1 MCGRYTLT
9 VDQEALQVALG
20 VETLLHPTPR
30 YNVAPTQEVPVL
42 CHAPGGR
49 DGRQSNGRGSD
60 VRGMIGRRMRWGL
73 IPHWARDDRAAGGQ
87 INARWETVH
96 QKPTFRDAFR
106 RQRCLVPADGFL
118 EWTGEKAPR
127 TPHWIQIASRR
138 VFTFAGVWDRWISP
152 SGEARET
159 FTILTRDAVPALR
172 TIHDRMPVLFAAEVL
187 PEIHPIWLDPEAP
200 LPEVQA
206 LLEDRFYGAHGEDF
220 AVRTVSTRVNAPRN
234 DDPGCLIEDASLF
247 SD

>member
-20 VETLLHPTPR
+20 VETLLHPAPR

-49 DGRQSNGRGSD
+49 GGQR
-60 VRGMIGRRMRWGL
+60 MEGRRMRWGL
-73 IPHWARDDRAAGGQ
+73 IPHWAHDDRAAGGQ

-127 TPHWIQIASRR
+127 TPHWIQTASRR
-138 VFTFAGVWDRWISP
+138 VFTFAGVWDRWRSP
-152 SGEARET
+152 TGEARET
-159 FTILTRDAVPALR
+159 FSILTRDAVPALR
-172 TIHDRMPVLFAAEVL
+172 AIHDRMPVLFAAEAL
-187 PEIHPIWLDPEAP
+187 SEIHPIWLDPESP
-200 LPEVQA
+200 LSEVHA
-206 LLEDRFYGAHGEDF
+206 LLEDRFYGAQGERF
-220 AVRTVSTRVNAPRN
+220 SVRTVSTRVNAPRN
-234 DDPGCLIEDASLF
+234 DDPGCLVEDASLF